1 MWEIHKIIISKDM
14 VFNEQPMGLNWLHVM
29 ESKDCTDTAIPQG
42 MKKSNAIAT
51 QYETLV
57 KLPTT

>member
-1 MWEIHKIIISKDM
+1 M